1 MPTLWDT
8 ICKVFVRDYPR
19 AILRL
24 FDPSLTFVRARPT
37 ELKAVDLHL
46 DSLLEVISHGQ
57 PILLHVEFQT
67 SNDSTMAERLLEYN
81 VITRRQQK
89 LPVLSCVLYLLPDGK
104 VPASPLR
111 WHVPGRPDV
120 LVFAFES
127 IHVSQLVPED
137 LIGLG
142 NVELLTL
149 LPLTRGGARQEMLE
163 YMLQALRQHGD
174 EDLEVIGFIF
184 ASLAVRKN
192 EPTANWLRKRFNMT
206 EDIFSDIPLI
216 RDIEERGE
224 LRSLR
229 QTLLIIIERR
239 FPSLLAVAQQQ
250 AALMEDPHTLQEV
263 ILNLSLASK
272 EEDARHALLSWR
284 S

>member
-1 MPTLWDT
+1 
-8 ICKVFVRDYPR
+8 
-19 AILRL
+19 
-24 FDPSLTFVRARPT
+24 
-37 ELKAVDLHL
+37 
-46 DSLLEVISHGQ
+46 
-57 PILLHVEFQT
+57 
-67 SNDSTMAERLLEYN
+67 
-81 VITRRQQK
+81 
-89 LPVLSCVLYLLPDGK
+89 
-104 VPASPLR
+104 
-111 WHVPGRPDV
+111 
-120 LVFAFES
+120 
-127 IHVSQLVPED
+127 
-137 LIGLG
+137 
-142 NVELLTL
+142 
-149 LPLTRGGARQEMLE
+149 
-163 YMLQALRQHGD
+163 
-174 EDLEVIGFIF
+174 
-184 ASLAVRKN
+184 
-192 EPTANWLRKRFNMT
+192 MT